1 MAKKE
6 GTYAEAMAEIE
17 KILARLRNE
26 EMDVDS
32 LAAEVKR
39 ATELIAS
46 CKARLRKAEADV
58 NKILEYSRCMRKILR
73 QPLLNAAVAV
83 CGVIDKSDPTPTL
96 PRRGRWRTLRRVG
109 TKNR

>member
-6 GTYAEAMAEIE
+6 LAYAEAMAEIE
-17 KILARLRNE
+17 KILARLRSE

-46 CKARLRKAEADV
+46 CKERLR
-58 NKILEYSRCMRKILR
+58 R
-73 QPLLNAAVAV
+73 PFPGWLLFRP
-83 CGVIDKSDPTPTL
+83 S
-96 PRRGRWRTLRRVG
+96 
-109 TKNR
+109 